1 MQHLDDGLIQELIDG
16 EIPSRDLP
24 PLQAHLSACESC
36 RARLDTARLAATEAD
51 ELLIM
56 LDEAE
61 PAAPVAGA
69 DVLPFRRPHWSRN
82 VAWAASL
89 MLAVGLGYAGRD
101 ALDTMLGAPAR
112 QATDAELVT
121 PQVRGVPSAP
131 TTAPSEAEALV
142 PVQPERG
149 TDAVATAPADR
160 SENRIAAEDRNEQAE
175 TPPPTQAPAQVQ
187 SLARDQ
193 VVPPAASVASG
204 VGSAGAPAGGNLS
217 GRALAEQESSA
228 GQRRAAAPVST
239 QRFREATANPPGS
252 LELADAAK
260 SMVAAQPVD
269 LPRAI
274 ALLGGSI
281 KLIDGMVPQRLDAA
295 GREVMVV
302 YRVAQGELLLV
313 QRRDADSL
321 TWRLAPPPGFPADSL
336 AALRR
341 RVRP

>member
-1 MQHLDDGLIQELIDG
+1 
-16 EIPSRDLP
+16 
-24 PLQAHLSACESC
+24 
-36 RARLDTARLAATEAD
+36 
-51 ELLIM
+51 
-56 LDEAE
+56 
-61 PAAPVAGA
+61 
-69 DVLPFRRPHWSRN
+69 
-82 VAWAASL
+82 
-89 MLAVGLGYAGRD
+89 
-101 ALDTMLGAPAR
+101 
-112 QATDAELVT
+112 
-121 PQVRGVPSAP
+121 
-131 TTAPSEAEALV
+131 
-142 PVQPERG
+142 
-149 TDAVATAPADR
+149 
-160 SENRIAAEDRNEQAE
+160 
-175 TPPPTQAPAQVQ
+175 
-187 SLARDQ
+187 
-193 VVPPAASVASG
+193 VPPAASVASG

-302 YRVAQGELLLV
+302 YRVGQGVLLLV